1 MKTLKKTPFLEG
13 TAMSEELTSIGK
25 QLRIYLEFGGKLVRV
40 ASEQQTFVKTDKPAG
55 QEVFQKVLEREQAQR
70 QKPLSDREKKKLEE
84 QTKYDLST
92 KKIGNAQSMFN
103 LVMHEITSENKHW
116 NELIKMAQKEIER
129 LCTQTGAMEKA
140 RSYDVTEGL

>member
-25 QLRIYLEFGGKLVRV
+25 QLRVYLEFGGKIVRV
-40 ASEQQTFVKTDKPAG
+40 ASEQQSFIKTDKPEG
-55 QEVFQKVLEREQAQR
+55 EKVFQKVLEREEAQR
-70 QKPLSDREKKKLEE
+70 QKKLSERERKALEK

-92 KKIGNAQSMFN
+92 KKLGNAQAMFN

-116 NELIKMAQKEIER
+116 HGLIDLAKKEIER
-129 LCTQTGAMEKA
+129 LCTQTGAMEKLKD
-140 RSYDVTEGL
+140 YDVTEDL